1 MSAEMEDFLK
11 DTVNPKD
18 LEKFEKNYR
27 RELEANNVSHS
38 TQFEYAFCLV
48 RSQYARD
55 IQAGILLLEDLMT
68 RHADGK
74 RDYIYYLAIG
84 NTRIKN
90 YTDAAKY
97 CKAFLQIEPNN
108 TQVLGLETYIK
119 KKVDQESMK
128 GMAVA
133 GGAALV
139 IGGIVGLG
147 IALAK
152 K

>member
-55 IQAGILLLEDLMT
+55 IQTGILLLEDLMT
-68 RHADGK
+68 RHVEE
-74 RDYIYYLAIG
+74 REITYIIWPLE
-84 NTRIKN
+84 T
-90 YTDAAKY
+90 
-97 CKAFLQIEPNN
+97 QESNN
-108 TQVLGLETYIK
+108 TQMQLNTVKPSFKSNPTTHK
-119 KKVDQESMK
+119 F
-128 GMAVA
+128 
-133 GGAALV
+133 
-139 IGGIVGLG
+139 
-147 IALAK
+147 
-152 K
+152 